1 MKQLTR
7 FWLIPALM
15 GAALLLGAC
24 AGTLPAG
31 LKLPPELAT
40 GAAQAKTSNPVIELT
55 GAVEAMTA
63 NNWTVGGKVV
73 NISPATDIKGNFGL
87 GDNVKVQ
94 AGITA
99 EGMLEAEEI
108 DAAEQSSGDQGKH
121 LGQELEF
128 KGTISAMAADS
139 WTVDGKVVMITP
151 DTKIQGTFI
160 VGDLVKIHAFFDA
173 NGNLVARV
181 ITPVDELTETPEA
194 SETPEA
200 TEAPEE
206 TEAPEATEA
215 PDVNKVEFT
224 GAVEAMAA
232 DMWTIG
238 GKQVAVNADTEIKG
252 TIVVGDMVK
261 VEAVAATDGSL
272 TALEIKL
279 ADSGPHLEGGFG
291 TSFGGSER
299 SGSGGSGSSSED
311 SGGHSGRDG
320 SGD

>member
-1 MKQLTR
+1 MKQLNR

-15 GAALLLGAC
+15 GAALFLGAC
-24 AGTLPAG
+24 AGALPAG

-40 GAAQAKTSNPVIELT
+40 GAAQVKSSDPVIELT
-55 GAVEAMTA
+55 GSVEAMAA
-63 NNWTVGGKVV
+63 NSWTVGGKVV
-73 NISPATDIKGNFGL
+73 SIGPATDIRGNFGL

-94 AGITA
+94 AGIA
-99 EGMLEAEEI
+99 EDGTLAAEEI
-108 DAAEQSSGDQGKH
+108 DAAEHSSEDQGKH

-139 WTVDGKVVMITP
+139 WTVDTKIVMITP

-160 VGDLVKIHAFFDA
+160 VGDMVKVHAFFDA

-206 TEAPEATEA
+206 TEGPEATEA
-215 PDVNKVEFT
+215 PEANKVEFT
-224 GAVEAMAA
+224 GTVEAIAA
-232 DMWTIG
+232 DMWTID
-238 GKQVAVNADTEIKG
+238 GKQIAVNAGTEIKG

-261 VEAVAATDGSL
+261 VEAVVATDGSL
-272 TALEIKL
+272 TAVEIKL
-279 ADSGPHLEGGFG
+279 ASFDQHSEGGSG
-291 TSFGGSER
+291 ASFGGSER

-311 SGGHSGRDG
+311 SGEHSGRSG